1 MVLAAL
7 LLFVIV
13 LLFSFIIFLFC
24 KKVIYKLNKRV
35 LARNLALIKNGKYL
49 ADYENLSENEIR
61 EKIIIPF
68 FMVLGY
74 NTYDMREFV
83 RTQRRASVEPDYIT
97 KKWDNSKLCKRS
109 LYIKYEQF
117 TQDAVDLNHS
127 TYNDNKIQGSNI
139 DELMDN
145 LYFNGEYYVLTNG
158 YLYLFFNK
166 NYVQGSKKFEFCFN
180 LKNFS
185 KRDVA
190 RLAYFTKQYMF
201 LDISDV
207 YRA

>member
-24 KKVIYKLNKRV
+24 KRLIYKLNRRV

-49 ADYENLSENEIR
+49 ADYKNLSENDIR
-61 EKIIIPF
+61 EKLITPF

-97 KKWDNSKLCKRS
+97 KKWDNSRLCKRS
-109 LYIKYEQF
+109 LYIKHEKF
-117 TQDAVDLNHS
+117 SDDAVNLNNKV
-127 TYNDNKIQGSNI
+127 YNDNKMQGANV
-139 DELMDN
+139 DELLN
-145 LYFNGEYYVLTNG
+145 PLYFKGEYYVLTNG
-158 YLYLFFNK
+158 YLYLFFSK
-166 NYVQGSKKFEFCFN
+166 KYITGSKKFEFCFN
-180 LKNFS
+180 VKNYS
-185 KRDVA
+185 KADIA

-201 LDISDV
+201 LQISDV
-207 YRA
+207 YRS